1 MTTRT
6 PLTDEVWPGTDAG
19 QIAEME
25 MEDEYLDDTFGLI
38 EEEELDAGFSTLSK
52 PMTPRQRVELARE
65 ERWLRSMT
73 ADFEDIDEFERIES
87 FGDYYVDRF
96 SN

>member
-1 MTTRT
+1 
-6 PLTDEVWPGTDAG
+6 
-19 QIAEME
+19 ME
-25 MEDEYLDDTFGLI
+25 MEDEYLDDTFGLLEEE
-38 EEEELDAGFSTLSK
+38 EEEELESGSSPFSK

-96 SN
+96 SH